1 MKNKIPLALLW
12 PYPMYKI
19 NCLSTLKFILSALFI
34 VFLSVPALGQSLSL
48 SGKII
53 DGHTKEPVSYAS
65 VYFARSGVGKT
76 SDSAGNFS
84 FYFNN
89 FSKDTLVVSYI
100 GYALYKLP
108 ITLQNNSKPLT
119 VQLDHGSAG
128 SDVVVKVK
136 FNRGLYLWK
145 KIMSK
150 KKQYNRYDLG
160 NFSYEAYN
168 KLEIDLKNF
177 NADKAR
183 KNFLLKNFSFIFDN
197 IDSTSEAVP
206 FLPAYLIESL
216 SDYAYQKNPKKFYEY
231 IKNSNTKGVKNESF
245 SKLLGVMNQNV
256 SIYSNFVNVMDK
268 DFISPFNDNA
278 DAYYNFAVPD
288 TQLLGGKKLFHFVFN
303 PKRPGQN
310 TFQGDAWV
318 LEKTFQI
325 TKISMYL
332 GKDANINYI
341 DRISVFQEFIPIN
354 DSIFFL
360 SRDKFFADFR
370 ALGKNSLT
378 LIGRKTTSYKD
389 IHINSDSITNLFS
402 NQHIEEVVKT
412 AEDLNKTPDSAW
424 KNLRHDTLSANEK
437 AIYATMDKLLDMP
450 KFKKLQRNLLF
461 LASGYRKIG
470 YVEIGPWFNWI
481 SGNQW
486 EGTRFRFDLGTTD
499 KLMKNVY
506 LHGYLAY
513 GTRDQSFKGKAE
525 AYWIIKRK
533 PNWLRLHA
541 AYTDDVDNGINQV
554 GEVSQDNIFSLA
566 IRKPNVTRKFIRTK
580 DIRFEIFNELGKG
593 FSTEWFVAHRQHTP
607 LQNLPFKSY
616 YPVTNGTSLTNFEIA
631 LKLRFAYLERFLE
644 TDYFRTS
651 LGTKYPIVELM
662 IAKGIKGVFN
672 SAYDYTKYSAT
683 IKDFMKIS
691 PYGTLRYKIYGGI
704 INGTLP
710 FTNLENHP
718 GNDLFYYSMASYN
731 LMNRFEY
738 LSDKYAGVNIEHN
751 FGSGL
756 FRFIPLTRKLKWRQF
771 WNVKSLWGSLS
782 SANNTANYIIDTSGV
797 KVPAFKTLNGRS
809 YIEVGTG
816 IDNIFKIF
824 RLDFVWRLS
833 PTPIYAGKKNQFGA
847 FVSFQFQF

>member
-1 MKNKIPLALLW
+1 MRTARFLISIA
-12 PYPMYKI
+12 
-19 NCLSTLKFILSALFI
+19 FI
-34 VFLSVPALGQSLSL
+34 VFLSPAILGQSLTL
-48 SGKII
+48 TGKII

-76 SDSAGNFS
+76 SDSSGNFS

-89 FSKDTLVVSYI
+89 FSKDTLVVSYV
-100 GYALYKLP
+100 GYSLYRIPVSSL
-108 ITLQNNSKPLT
+108 NNNKPLLI
-119 VQLDHGSAG
+119 QLERGLMNDG
-128 SDVVVKVK
+128 VVVRSKVNK
-136 FNRGLYLWK
+136 GLFLWR

-150 KKQYNRYDLG
+150 KKQYNRYDLP

-168 KLEIDLKNF
+168 KLEIDIKNF
-177 NADKAR
+177 NANKAR
-183 KNFLLKNFSFIFDN
+183 KNFILKNFSFIFDN

-206 FLPAYLIESL
+206 FLPVYLIESL
-216 SDYAYQKNPKKFYEY
+216 SDYAYQKNPKKYFEN
-231 IKNSNTKGVKNESF
+231 IKASNTKGVENESF
-245 SKLLGVMNQNV
+245 SKLMGVMNQNV
-256 SIYSNFVNVMDK
+256 NIYSNFVNVMDK
-268 DFISPFNDNA
+268 DFISPFNDNG
-278 DAYYNFAVPD
+278 DSYYNFAVPD
-288 TQLLGGKKLFHFVFN
+288 TQLLNGKKLFHFVFT

-318 LEKTFQI
+318 LERTFQI
-325 TKISMYL
+325 TRISLYL

-341 DRISVFQEFIPIN
+341 DRISVFQEFIPMS

-378 LIGRKTTSYKD
+378 LIGRKSTSYKD
-389 IHINSDSITNLFS
+389 IVINSDSISNLFS
-402 NQHIEEVVKT
+402 NQRVEELVKT
-412 AEDLNKTPDSAW
+412 GESLTKIPDSAW
-424 KNLRHDTLSANEK
+424 ARLRHDTLSKNEQ
-437 AIYATMDKLLDMP
+437 AIYATVDKLLEMP
-450 KFKKLQRNLLF
+450 KFKKVRRNLLF

-470 YVEIGPWFNWI
+470 NYEIGPWFNWI
-481 SGNQW
+481 SANQW
-486 EGTRFRFDLGTTD
+486 EGTRLRFDLGTNTYFN
-499 KLMKNVY
+499 KNLY

-513 GTRDQSFKGKAE
+513 GFRDKSFKGKAE

-566 IRKPNVTRKFIRTK
+566 IRKPNVTRKFIRTR
-580 DIRFEIFNELGKG
+580 DIRFEVFNELGKG
-593 FSTEWFVAHRQHTP
+593 FSTEWFIVHRQHTP
-607 LQNLPFKSY
+607 LQSLPFKSY
-616 YPVTNGTSLTNFEIA
+616 YPVTGGTPLTNFEVA

-651 LGTKYPIVELM
+651 LGTRYPIVEFM
-662 IAKGIKGVFN
+662 FTKGIKGIFN
-672 SAYDYTKYSAT
+672 SAYNYSKYSLA

-691 PYGTLRYKIYGGI
+691 PYGTLRYKVYGGLVD
-704 INGTLP
+704 GTLP
-710 FTNLENHP
+710 FTLLENHP
-718 GNDLFYYSMASYN
+718 GNDLFYYSPASYN

-738 LSDKYAGVNIEHN
+738 LSDKYAGVNVEHN

-771 WNVKSLWGSLS
+771 WNVKALWGSLS
-782 SANNTANYIIDTSGV
+782 DANIAANYVIDTLGN
-797 KVPAFKTLNGRS
+797 KVPAFKNLNS
-809 YIEVGTG
+809 KTYLEVGTG
-816 IDNIFKIF
+816 IDNILKVL
-824 RLDFVWRLS
+824 RLDLVWRVS

>member
-1 MKNKIPLALLW
+1 MRTSRFLISIA
-12 PYPMYKI
+12 
-19 NCLSTLKFILSALFI
+19 FI
-34 VFLSVPALGQSLSL
+34 VFLSPAILGQSLTL
-48 SGKII
+48 TGKII

-76 SDSAGNFS
+76 SDSSGNFS

-89 FSKDTLVVSYI
+89 FSKDTLVVSYV
-100 GYALYKLP
+100 GYSLYRIPVSSL
-108 ITLQNNSKPLT
+108 NNNKPLLI
-119 VQLDHGSAG
+119 QLERGLMNDG
-128 SDVVVKVK
+128 VVVRSKVNK
-136 FNRGLYLWK
+136 GLFLWR

-150 KKQYNRYDLG
+150 KKQYNRYDLP

-168 KLEIDLKNF
+168 KLEIDIKNF
-177 NADKAR
+177 NANKAR
-183 KNFLLKNFSFIFDN
+183 KNFILKNFSFIFDN

-206 FLPAYLIESL
+206 FLPVYLIESL
-216 SDYAYQKNPKKFYEY
+216 SDYAYQKNPKKYFEN
-231 IKNSNTKGVKNESF
+231 IKASNTKGVENESF
-245 SKLLGVMNQNV
+245 SKLMGVMNQNV
-256 SIYSNFVNVMDK
+256 NIYSNFVNVMDK
-268 DFISPFNDNA
+268 DFISPFNDNG
-278 DAYYNFAVPD
+278 DSYYNFAVPD
-288 TQLLGGKKLFHFVFN
+288 TQLLNGKKLFHFVFT

-318 LEKTFQI
+318 LERTFQI
-325 TKISMYL
+325 TKISLYL

-341 DRISVFQEFIPIN
+341 DRISVFQEFIPMN

-378 LIGRKTTSYKD
+378 LIGRKSTSYKD
-389 IHINSDSITNLFS
+389 IVINSDSISNLFS
-402 NQHIEEVVKT
+402 NQRVEELVKT
-412 AEDLNKTPDSAW
+412 EESLTKIPDSAW
-424 KNLRHDTLSANEK
+424 TRLRHDTLSKNEQ
-437 AIYATMDKLLDMP
+437 AIYATVDKLLEMP
-450 KFKKLQRNLLF
+450 KFKKVRRNLLF

-470 YVEIGPWFNWI
+470 NYEIGPWFNWI
-481 SGNQW
+481 SANQW
-486 EGTRFRFDLGTTD
+486 EGTRLRFDLGTNTYFN
-499 KLMKNVY
+499 KNLY

-513 GTRDQSFKGKAE
+513 GFRDKSFKGKAE

-566 IRKPNVTRKFIRTK
+566 IRKPNVTRKFIRTR
-580 DIRFEIFNELGKG
+580 DIRFEVFNELGKG
-593 FSTEWFVAHRQHTP
+593 FSTEWFIVHRQHTP
-607 LQNLPFKSY
+607 LQSLPVKSY
-616 YPVTNGTSLTNFEIA
+616 YPVSGGTPLTNFEVA

-651 LGTKYPIVELM
+651 LGTKYPIVEFM
-662 IAKGIKGVFN
+662 FTKGIKGIFN
-672 SAYDYTKYSAT
+672 SAYNYSKYSLA

-691 PYGTLRYKIYGGI
+691 PYGTLRYKVYGGLVD
-704 INGTLP
+704 GTLP
-710 FTNLENHP
+710 FTLLENHP
-718 GNDLFYYSMASYN
+718 GNDLFYYSPASYN

-738 LSDKYAGVNIEHN
+738 LSDKYAGVNVEHN

-771 WNVKSLWGSLS
+771 WNVKALWGSLS
-782 SANNTANYIIDTSGV
+782 DANIAANYVIDTLGN
-797 KVPAFKTLNGRS
+797 KVPAFKNLNS
-809 YIEVGTG
+809 KTYLEVGTG
-816 IDNIFKIF
+816 IDNILKVL
-824 RLDFVWRLS
+824 RLDLVWRVS

>member
-1 MKNKIPLALLW
+1 MSLSI
-12 PYPMYKI
+12 PYPTSKI
-19 NCLSTLKFILSALFI
+19 NCLTAYRLILS
-34 VFLSVPALGQSLSL
+34 LSLIIIFSVQASGQQLSL

-53 DGHTKEPVSYAS
+53 DAHTKETVGYAS
-65 VYFARSGVGKT
+65 VYFAKSGVGKT
-76 SDSAGNFS
+76 ADSSGNFS

-89 FSKDTLVVSYI
+89 FNKDTLVVSFV
-100 GYALYKLP
+100 GYALYKIP
-108 ITLQNNSKPLT
+108 ISSLNNDKPLT
-119 VQLDHGSAG
+119 IQLERGNANEG
-128 SDVVVKVK
+128 VVVKVK
-136 FNRGLYLWK
+136 FNRGLFLWK

-183 KNFLLKNFSFIFDN
+183 KNFLLKGFSFIFDN

-216 SDYAYQKNPKKFYEY
+216 SDYAYQKNPKKFYEN
-231 IKNSNTKGVKNESF
+231 IKASNTKGFTNESF
-245 SKLLGVMNQNV
+245 SKLLGVMDQNV
-256 SIYSNFVNVMDK
+256 SIYSNYVNVMDK
-268 DFISPFNDNA
+268 DFISPFHDNA

-288 TQLLGGKKLFHFVFN
+288 TQLLNGKKLYHFVFN

-310 TFQGDAWV
+310 TFKGDAWV

-341 DRISVFQEFIPIN
+341 DRISVFQEFIPVN

-378 LIGRKTTSYKD
+378 LIGRKTTSYRD
-389 IHINSDSITNLFS
+389 ILINSDSISRMFS
-402 NQHIEEVVKT
+402 NQRVEEVVKT
-412 AEDLNKTPDSAW
+412 AENVNKNSDSAW
-424 KNLRHDTLSANEK
+424 GGLRHDTLSANEK
-437 AIYATMDKLLDMP
+437 AIYVTMDKLLEMP
-450 KFKKLQRNLLF
+450 KFKKLQRNLVF

-470 YVEIGPWFNWI
+470 NYEIGPWFNWI

-486 EGTRFRFDLGTTD
+486 EGTRFRFDLGTTTGFN
-499 KLMKNVY
+499 KNLY

-513 GTRDQSFKGKAE
+513 GTRDKSFKGKAE

-541 AYTDDVDNGINQV
+541 AFQDDVDNGINQV

-566 IRKPNVTRKFIRTK
+566 IRKPNITRKFIRTK
-580 DIRFEIFNELGKG
+580 DIRFEVFHELGKG
-593 FSTEWFVAHRQHTP
+593 FSAEWFIAHRQHTP
-607 LQNLPFKSY
+607 LQFLPVKTS
-616 YPVTNGTSLTNFEIA
+616 YPVNSGTPLTNFEVA

-651 LGTKYPIVELM
+651 LGTKYPSVELM
-662 IAKGIKGVFN
+662 FAKGMKGVFN
-672 SAYDYTKYSAT
+672 SAYNYSKYSAS

-691 PYGTLRYKIYGGI
+691 PYGTLRYKVFGGLVS
-704 INGTLP
+704 GSLP

-738 LSDKYAGVNIEHN
+738 LSDKYAGVNVEHN
-751 FGSGL
+751 FGSGI
-756 FRFIPLTRKLKWRQF
+756 FRFIKFTRKLKWRQF

-782 SANNTANYIIDTSGV
+782 RQNDAINYLVDTLGN
-797 KVPAFKTLNGRS
+797 KVPAFKKLNGRS

-833 PTPIYAGKKNQFGA
+833 PDPNYAGKKNQFGA